1 MEQREN
7 PAWWAARLGKV
18 TASRV
23 ADVVAKNKAGP
34 SASRTN
40 YMAQLICERL
50 TGVVAESFTTPA
62 MQWGI
67 DQEPH
72 ARAAYSA
79 KTGNLVDEVGFIDHP
94 EIEGAGAS
102 PDGVVEEDGLI
113 EIKCQSLANSL
124 DFILTEKIPSRY
136 RMQMQWQMA
145 CTGRPWCDFVSY
157 DARLPENL
165 RLLVI
170 RVDRDD
176 GRIKELEQ
184 EVKEF
189 LQELDDKVNKLKK
202 VKL

>member
-1 MEQREN
+1 MEQRTDD
-7 PAWWAARLGKV
+7 WFAARLGKV
-18 TASRV
+18 TASRA
-23 ADVVAKNKAGP
+23 ADVCAKGKGAT
-34 SASRTN
+34 RDN
-40 YMAQLICERL
+40 YMAQLICEIL
-50 TGVVAESFTTPA
+50 SQKPTESFTTPA

-145 CTGRPWCDFVSY
+145 CTAREYCDFVSY
-157 DARLPENL
+157 DPRLPEHL
-165 RLLVI
+165 QLKV
-170 RVDRDD
+170 VHVERDQEEID
-176 GRIKELEQ
+176 FLEG
-184 EVKEF
+184 EVKAF
-189 LQELDDKVNKLKK
+189 LTEINEKLKK
-202 VKL
+202 LKEVKL

>member
-1 MEQREN
+1 MEQRTDD
-7 PAWWAARLGKV
+7 WFAARLGKV
-18 TASRV
+18 TASRA
-23 ADVVAKNKAGP
+23 ADVCAKGKGAT
-34 SASRTN
+34 RDN
-40 YMAQLICERL
+40 YMAQLICEIL
-50 TGVVAESFTTPA
+50 SQKPTESFTTPA
-62 MQWGI
+62 MHWGI

-79 KTGNLVDEVGFIDHP
+79 KTGNLVDEVGFIEHP

-145 CTGRPWCDFVSY
+145 CTAREYCDFVSY
-157 DARLPENL
+157 DPRLPEHL
-165 RLLVI
+165 QLKV
-170 RVDRDD
+170 VHVERDQEEID
-176 GRIKELEQ
+176 FLEG
-184 EVKEF
+184 EVKAF
-189 LQELDDKVNKLKK
+189 LAEMNEKLEKLKE

>member
-18 TASRV
+18 TASRI
-23 ADVVAKNKAGP
+23 ADVCAKGKGAT
-34 SASRTN
+34 RDN
-40 YMAQLICERL
+40 YMAQLICEIL
-50 TGVVAESFTTPA
+50 SQKPTESFTTPA

-165 RLLVI
+165 RLLVV

-176 GRIKELEQ
+176 DRIKELEQ

-189 LQELDDKVNKLKK
+189 LQELDDKLNKLKK

>member
-1 MEQREN
+1 MEQRTDD
-7 PAWWAARLGKV
+7 WFAARLGKV
-18 TASRV
+18 TASRI
-23 ADVVAKNKAGP
+23 ADVCAKGKGAT
-34 SASRTN
+34 RDN
-40 YMAQLICERL
+40 YMAQLICEIL
-50 TGVVAESFTTPA
+50 SQKPTESFTTPA

-145 CTGRPWCDFVSY
+145 CTAREYCDFVSY
-157 DARLPENL
+157 DPRLPEHL
-165 RLLVI
+165 QLKV
-170 RVDRDD
+170 VHVERDQEEID
-176 GRIKELEQ
+176 FLEG
-184 EVKEF
+184 EVKAF
-189 LQELDDKVNKLKK
+189 LAEMNEKLEKLKE

>member
-1 MEQREN
+1 MEQRTDD
-7 PAWWAARLGKV
+7 WFAARLGKV
-18 TASRV
+18 TASRI
-23 ADVVAKNKAGP
+23 ADVCAKGKGAT
-34 SASRTN
+34 RDN
-40 YMAQLICERL
+40 YMAQLICEIL
-50 TGVVAESFTTPA
+50 SQKPTESFTTPA

-124 DFILTEKIPSRY
+124 DFILVEKIPSRY

-145 CTGRPWCDFVSY
+145 CTAREYCDFVSY
-157 DARLPENL
+157 DPRLPEHL
-165 RLLVI
+165 QLKV
-170 RVDRDD
+170 VHVQRDQ
-176 GRIKELEQ
+176 KEIDFLEG
-184 EVKEF
+184 EVKAF
-189 LQELDDKVNKLKK
+189 LAEMNEKLEKLKE